1 MDFYRQY
8 LERLEAD
15 GGFDCTCGRRHRIG
29 TRDVLVG
36 EKVLEDLPALL
47 RDRYGRDLRVWVLSD
62 DNTERAAGARC
73 KELLSGWSLSATV
86 LAGSPKP
93 RPTLELAEELTRQA
107 GGHSPG
113 LVLAVGSG
121 VLSDLGKKVAHDLGV
136 PSWCVATAPSV
147 DAYSSGNSVFKSGS
161 RHRTIWVTP
170 SEAIFCELPVMASAP
185 PEMFRSG
192 LGDLLAKFLVY
203 LDWNLSSL
211 VSGEYICPE
220 AVRIARESSLRPL
233 AMLKPGQDTHAV
245 LPALTDALLTT
256 GFLMQAL
263 GNSRPA
269 SSAEHV
275 AAHIWELAGL
285 VGNASLNLHGL
296 LVALGSRCVLEVY
309 REFYRGLP
317 SLTVDIPARLRA
329 LAAEPSWE
337 EHLDPAMS
345 AFADHI
351 RAELGAAELGPAAWQ
366 RRLTAFEREKERI
379 RRLAEETL
387 RDLEAGVAALRA
399 IGLPFDPQDYGIGSK
414 DAYLPFPHIRLLRN
428 RYNTFWLMHELGL
441 EDEPLKALRRLVG
454 LS

>member
-1 MDFYRQY
+1 
-8 LERLEAD
+8 
-15 GGFDCTCGRRHRIG
+15 
-29 TRDVLVG
+29 
-36 EKVLEDLPALL
+36 
-47 RDRYGRDLRVWVLSD
+47 
-62 DNTERAAGARC
+62 
-73 KELLSGWSLSATV
+73 
-86 LAGSPKP
+86 
-93 RPTLELAEELTRQA
+93 
-107 GGHSPG
+107 
-113 LVLAVGSG
+113 
-121 VLSDLGKKVAHDLGV
+121 
-136 PSWCVATAPSV
+136 
-147 DAYSSGNSVFKSGS
+147 
-161 RHRTIWVTP
+161 
-170 SEAIFCELPVMASAP
+170 
-185 PEMFRSG
+185 
-192 LGDLLAKFLVY
+192 
-203 LDWNLSSL
+203 
-211 VSGEYICPE
+211 
-220 AVRIARESSLRPL
+220 
-233 AMLKPGQDTHAV
+233 MLKPGQDTHAV

-317 SLTVDIPARLRA
+317 SLTVDIPARLSA

-345 AFADHI
+345 AFANQI
-351 RAELGAAELGPAAWQ
+351 RSELGSAERGPTAWQ

-399 IGLPFDPQDYGIGSK
+399 VGLPFDPQAFGLGPK
-414 DAYLPFPHIRLLRN
+414 DAYLPFPNIRLLRN